1 MSSSLLALA
10 SVSGSNSG
18 GSSSTKRSINTTTS
32 LVLSQAQRR
41 KEFIHRQ
48 KHGRSAVFDR
58 QRQQQQQTASSTV
71 ATTASQDEFSG
82 EDVALTETIIEP
94 DMQEETVFAMQTSQ
108 ASTNMNSSSGGS
120 RSNRKKQEAGAK
132 HKQESFVPF
141 NLCVPEYMLEI
152 PQLNKPTKPAA
163 SSSFSSSSAGS
174 DMVITEEAPQDEDE
188 EPESW
193 MFKLRPRG
201 TSCLIS
207 TSIHSNGSSSH
218 GLAYAISP
226 ASNSS
231 ILCSFRSLLPKNC
244 VLECILD
251 EEHRLLYAMDILM
264 WKGQCLTDTTSEFR
278 MYWLQTKLSECSQQ
292 LFRLAEG
299 RNEYAVQ
306 WVPYFD
312 CTPANLYGVYANEN
326 GACPYVPDGFVFYH
340 KFGHYQQGLTPLVLA
355 WKDANCSRYV
365 QDAVGRDD
373 EGNDDMM
380 MAPEADSEG
389 AVDGLSKPIKLVVHE
404 DYHIEDEDRAMTM
417 GEEEQGVANHVNLS
431 CLDGFPLTRHPK
443 QVTVGSEERKIVVL
457 KHGDLVVCRCQ
468 QIGYRQTVGEGATSS
483 ILVPFIS
490 GGDQLIIDRVTPRA
504 RVKKAAD
511 SWSKIVTSNAN
522 MVGYKVISF
531 DDLLNSAS

>member
-1 MSSSLLALA
+1 MSSSLALA
-10 SVSGSNSG
+10 SASGSNSG
-18 GSSSTKRSINTTTS
+18 GSSSTKRSLMTSSS

-58 QRQQQQQTASSTV
+58 QRQQQQQTAAPIASTD
-71 ATTASQDEFSG
+71 ASQDEFSG

-120 RSNRKKQEAGAK
+120 RSNREKQEAGAK

-152 PQLNKPTKPAA
+152 PQLNKPAKPAA
-163 SSSFSSSSAGS
+163 SSSSSSSSAGS
-174 DMVITEEAPQDEDE
+174 DMVITEDAQQDEHE

-201 TSCLIS
+201 TSCLIT
-207 TSIHSNGSSSH
+207 TSIHSNSSSSQ
-218 GLAYAISP
+218 GIAYAISP
-226 ASNSS
+226 ASTSS

-244 VLECILD
+244 ILECILD
-251 EEHRLLYAMDILM
+251 EERRLLYAMDILM

-278 MYWLQTKLSECSQQ
+278 MYWMQTKLSECSQQ
-292 LFRLAEG
+292 LFRLVEG

-312 CTPANLYGVYANEN
+312 CTPANLYAVYANEN

-340 KFGHYQQGLTPLVLA
+340 KFGHYQQGLTPLVLV
-355 WKDANCSRYV
+355 WKDANCSEYA
-365 QDAVGRDD
+365 QDAMGRDD
-373 EGNDDMM
+373 EGNIDMM
-380 MAPEADSEG
+380 LNSESEQG
-389 AVDGLSKPIKLVVHE
+389 ARADGLSKPFKLIVHE
-404 DYHIEDEDRAMTM
+404 DHHT
-417 GEEEQGVANHVNLS
+417 EEEDGVVTTSDDERQEVSLD
-431 CLDGFPLTRHPK
+431 CLDGFPLIRHPK
-443 QVTVGSEERKIVVL
+443 QVIVGSEERKNVIL
-457 KHGDLVVCRCQ
+457 KQGDLVVCRCQ
-468 QIGYRQTVGEGATSS
+468 QIGYRHAVGEGATSS
-483 ILVPFIS
+483 MLVPFIG

-504 RVKKAAD
+504 RVKRAAD

-531 DDLLNSAS
+531 DDLLYSVS